1 MDVEKAMLAI
11 FLTIPKSLDE
21 VSSWVTVDMFYKP
34 EHQAI
39 YAAMRSL
46 HQDNRAIDIVTVSEA
61 LKTKQELDFIG
72 GPYYLAELT
81 KNIMYNQELS
91 DYADILRGYFIK
103 REMIT
108 TGAQLLTVGYDDTV
122 APDEAL
128 ELFDQKLFAMTKD
141 ERVAEFVD
149 LPSLVAQAVMRTE
162 HLMTNKQDITGVPT
176 GFPALDSVTFGWQQ
190 TDLII
195 LAARPSVGKTAFAL
209 NLARNAAVRG
219 VPSAFFSLEMSALQL
234 TNRLIAAEGEID
246 MEHIAHGR
254 FASTQEHLH
263 FIETAKAVSLL
274 KLYFDDTPA
283 LSIFDFKRKARKLVA
298 KHKVG
303 LIVIDYLQLMSGK
316 TNDVFQREQEISL
329 ISRTLKATAKELNVP
344 IIALSQLTRALEKEK
359 REPQLSDLR
368 ESGAIEQDADMVAFL
383 TRADYQKEGN
393 NVDPTL
399 RNNADMFIRKH
410 RNGKL
415 EKLSFKTDL
424 SIQKWF
430 DIADWY
436 SREKFKVTNEPE
448 EHFHDFSLEDETLP
462 F

>member
-1 MDVEKAMLAI
+1 MEVEKALLAI
-11 FLTIPKSLDE
+11 FLTIPKSIDE

-34 EHQAI
+34 EHQTI
-39 YAAMRSL
+39 YTAMLSL
-46 HQDNRAIDIVTVSEA
+46 HLHNRAVDIVTVGEL
-61 LKTKQELDFIG
+61 LKMKDELDFIG
-72 GPYYLAELT
+72 GPYYLMQLT
-81 KNIMYNQELS
+81 TNVIFSQ
-91 DYADILRGYFIK
+91 DITTYADILRGYYIK
-103 REMIT
+103 REMIKA
-108 TGAQLLTVGYDDTV
+108 GAQLLTAGYDDTM
-122 APDEAL
+122 APDATL
-128 ELFDQKLFAMTKD
+128 ELFDQKLFALTKD
-141 ERVAEFVD
+141 DRVPDIAD
-149 LPSLVAQAVMRTE
+149 LPSLVAQAVMRAE
-162 HLMTNKQDITGVPT
+162 HLMANKQDITGVPT
-176 GFPALDSVTFGWQQ
+176 GFPSLDSVTFGWQP

-254 FASTQEHLH
+254 FTNTQEHLH
-263 FIETAKAVSLL
+263 FIETSKQVSML
-274 KLYFDDTPA
+274 KLYIDDTPA

-298 KHKVG
+298 KNKVG

-316 TNDVFQREQEISL
+316 TNDVYQREQEISL
-329 ISRTLKATAKELNVP
+329 ISRTLKATAKELSVP
-344 IIALSQLTRALEKEK
+344 IIALSQLTRASEKEK

-436 SREKFKVTNEPE
+436 SREKFKVANEFDSPI
-448 EHFHDFSLEDETLP
+448 HDFPLEDQDLP